1 MDEKKL
7 GGFDVFMMLVVGLMF
22 ADTIASTSSTGVPSI
37 TWWLILGILYMI
49 PSGAIIGELSSAI
62 PDEGGIYAWI
72 YEGMGPKWATFTSW
86 LFFACGLFIPVS
98 SFVMCSDIFFDLVY
112 PAAPFLVRTLVAVVL
127 VWVMTWV
134 STLPMVEARWVNNTA
149 GIIKLALFLLCGFA
163 GIAYLVAGNPAANPI
178 TVQTLAPT
186 LDEGLTYLPVIVY
199 CCTGMELASASAEQT
214 DNPAKTLPRAIV
226 GVAALA
232 VVLNIF
238 ANWGMLTVLPVDGI
252 DLDFGLLDVFKNA
265 FGSAL
270 IYNVAGIAML
280 FAVFSQCVTWAVGGN
295 RGTCESGK
303 SGELP
308 AIFGK
313 ENAAGQ
319 PIGAI
324 VINAVCGT
332 LMLLFY
338 AIFAETASSLFFSL
352 LSCGVIGS
360 LIPYVFMI
368 IAYQR
373 MKRDGRLDKNEG
385 FKCPGGMAFSWIVQI
400 IQCVTLFLMIYIPG
414 VGWADGVVTNVIG
427 FLLMTISG
435 VIAMKVAEHQQATK
449 ASEGKAASEA

>member
-1 MDEKKL
+1 MEEKKL

-22 ADTIASTSSTGVPSI
+22 ADTITSTSSAGVPSL

-72 YEGMGPKWATFTSW
+72 YEGMGPKWAAFTSW

-98 SFVMCSDIFFDLVY
+98 SFVMCSDILFDLIY
-112 PAAPFLVRTLVAVVL
+112 PSAPFLVRTLVAVVFI
-127 VWVMTWV
+127 WVMAWV
-134 STLPMVEARWVNNTA
+134 SMMPMAEAKWVNNTA
-149 GIIKLALFLLCGFA
+149 GIIKLCLFLLCGIA
-163 GIAYLVAGNPAANPI
+163 GIAYLVAGNPGANPM
-178 TVQTLAPT
+178 TVEALTPT

-232 VVLNIF
+232 VILNIF
-238 ANWGMLTVLPVDGI
+238 ANWGMLAVLPVGDI
-252 DLDFGLLDVFKNA
+252 DLDFGLLDVFKTA
-265 FGSAL
+265 FGSQAL
-270 IYNVAGIAML
+270 YMIAGFAML

-295 RGTCESGK
+295 RGACESGK

-308 AIFGK
+308 AILGK
-313 ENAAGQ
+313 ENEAGQ
-319 PIGAI
+319 PMGALLI
-324 VINAVCGT
+324 SAIAGT
-332 LMLLFY
+332 VMLLFY
-338 AIFAETASSLFFSL
+338 AVFAESASGLFFSM

-360 LIPYVFMI
+360 LLPYVFMVV
-368 IAYQR
+368 AYQR

-385 FKCPGGMAFSWIVQI
+385 FKCPAGMLLSWVVQI

-414 VGWADGVVTNVIG
+414 VGWSDSVVTNVIG
-427 FLLMTISG
+427 FVFMVITG
-435 VIAMKVAEHQQATK
+435 VIAIKVADKQQAK
-449 ASEGKAASEA
+449 APTEVASK